1 MPVSHHTTMYQQR
14 ILEICSLRFVHGQ
27 WECLVHYA
35 NSWLPEVDVDEI
47 IHDDYSEPI
56 SQVLD
61 RRVAQGSRFTFIEM
75 LVSWR
80 NVWLPVRGLDLT
92 CSILQQQVEQLLALQ
107 TWTNSSRRSSRI
119 KTINQAIAK
128 KR

>member
-1 MPVSHHTTMYQQR
+1 MYKQR
-14 ILEICSLRFVHGQ
+14 ILEICSLRCVHGE

-61 RRVAQGSRFTFIEM
+61 RRVAQGSRFTFVEL
-75 LVSWR
+75 LVSWS
-80 NVWLPVRGLDLT
+80 NVWLPARGPHLT
-92 CSILQQQVEQLLALQ
+92 CSILRQQVEQLLALQ

-119 KTINQAIAK
+119 KKINQAIAK
-128 KR
+128 SC

>member
-1 MPVSHHTTMYQQR
+1 MYQQR

-47 IHDDYSEPI
+47 ILDDYSEPI

>member
-1 MPVSHHTTMYQQR
+1 MYQQR
-14 ILEICSLRFVHGQ
+14 ILEICSLCFVHGQ

-80 NVWLPVRGLDLT
+80 NVWLPARGLDLT

-128 KR
+128 NANVRV